1 MRVHRAVN
9 LTLLLHLFL
18 TVMKGASEPVRE
30 YRPNDDINK
39 AEILSLKTMLSSVQ
53 ASLITSVGLIQ
64 GDCLKV
70 RHVNKLDYILC
81 LPLT

>member
-1 MRVHRAVN
+1 MRVHRAAN

-64 GDCLKV
+64 GNCLK
-70 RHVNKLDYILC
+70 N
-81 LPLT
+81 

>member
-1 MRVHRAVN
+1 MKVYEAINVS
-9 LTLLLHLFL
+9 LLLNLL
-18 TVMKGASEPVRE
+18 LAVMKGTSEPVRE

-64 GDCLKV
+64 GTYTKYLISTKYFIN
-70 RHVNKLDYILC
+70 R
-81 LPLT
+81 